1 MVSNLKIYNACD
13 YGVKTYTYCE
23 TALEEFLLSIPFDDE
38 EKTIVFENGTY
49 LIDATKLRTRKLYI
63 TNTVG
68 DKEFKD
74 DETPHLNRAP
84 ICFNGLKN
92 VIVEGNGAKF
102 VIHGKSSNIVIDNC
116 ENIRIQNLT
125 ITTNNPE
132 MHELK
137 VVGKG
142 LFFIDYEIDEESEYI
157 KENRKFYF
165 IGHDYK
171 RNFKDQSRTAWWI
184 AHFPVDKPHF
194 CQRTYH
200 PLRDALKIQE
210 VSKRRIRAYYPIT
223 NKFKVG
229 DKYYLYDV
237 RRQYAGIFV
246 QDSKNVTLENVKQH
260 FNYSLAFVA
269 QNTENITLTN
279 LDFTPEK
286 NRVMCSV
293 ADFIQI
299 CMCRGKVVVQDS
311 KFSGAGDDCMNVHGF
326 HFKIVDKSDDRI
338 IVRFMHPQSHG
349 YNAFENGDIIEF
361 IHPETL
367 LPKGKTTILD
377 SIMLNEYDVELTLDK
392 TDDAVVGE
400 FIEDIT
406 ACPQVEFVNN
416 EIDRIITRGLL
427 LTTRGRTNIENN
439 HFYSTTMSGI
449 LLSDD
454 ADNWYESGMCLD
466 MTIKNN
472 IFDYCGENGILI
484 KPENKR
490 HESAVHKN
498 ITIDGNTFKK
508 CEKVC
513 FDIKSTDNVVIK
525 NNQFG
530 ECPDILI
537 TKNVEKIAKDF

>member
-1 MVSNLKIYNACD
+1 MKIYNASD
-13 YGVKTYTYCE
+13 YGVRPYIYC
-23 TALEEFLLSIPFDDE
+23 EEFLQSFLSSIPKDDE
-38 EKTIVFENGTY
+38 EKIITFEKGTY
-49 LIDATKLRTRKLYI
+49 LIDATKLRKQKLYI

-68 DKEFKD
+68 DEEFSS
-74 DETPHLNRAP
+74 DEIPHLNRAP
-84 ICFNGLKN
+84 FYFDGLKN
-92 VIVEGNGAKF
+92 VTVDGNGAKF
-102 VIHGKSSNIVIDNC
+102 VIHGKSTNAVIDNC
-116 ENIRIQNLT
+116 ENIKIQNLT

-142 LFFIDYEIDEESEYI
+142 LFFVDYEIDKESEYVNE
-157 KENRKFYF
+157 KGKFYF

-171 RNFKDQSRTAWWI
+171 RSFKDHSRNAWWI
-184 AHFPVDKPHF
+184 AHFPKDKPHF

-200 PLRDALKIQE
+200 PLRDAFRLKEIG
-210 VSKRRIRAYYPIT
+210 KRKIRAYYPVT
-223 NKFKVG
+223 GNFKVG

-279 LDFTPEK
+279 LDFTPE
-286 NRVMCSV
+286 NDRVMCSV

-299 CMCRGKVVVQDS
+299 CMCRGELIVKDS

-326 HFKIVDKSDDRI
+326 HFKIVDKNEDKI
-338 IVRFMHPQSHG
+338 VVRFMHPQSHG
-349 YNAFENGDIIEF
+349 YNVFEDGDEIEF

-367 LPKGKTTILD
+367 LPKGKATILD
-377 SIMLNEYDVELTLDK
+377 SIMLNEYDIELTLDK

-439 HFYSTTMSGI
+439 RFYSTTMSGI

-454 ADNWYESGMCLD
+454 ADNWFESGMCLD

-472 IFDYCGENGILI
+472 VFDYCGENGVLI

-490 HESAVHKN
+490 HEGAVHKN
-498 ITIDGNTFKK
+498 INIEGNTFKK

-513 FDIKSTDNVVIK
+513 FDIKSTENVVIK
-525 NNQFG
+525 NNQIG
-530 ECPDILI
+530 ECPKTLT
-537 TKNVEKIAKDF
+537 TKDVEKIAKDF